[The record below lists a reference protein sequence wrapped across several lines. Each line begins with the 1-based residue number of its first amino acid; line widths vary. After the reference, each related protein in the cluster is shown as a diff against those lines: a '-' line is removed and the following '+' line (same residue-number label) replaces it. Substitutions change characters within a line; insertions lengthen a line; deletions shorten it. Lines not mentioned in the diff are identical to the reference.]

1 MKRFV
6 FKVPSFVFISI
17 YIIVILIASSCRYTS
32 ESSNTEKPIDVDFIK
47 LNPTSAVVEQRFP
60 GSIEGSVNVEVK
72 SQVTGYLDRIYV
84 NEGDYVMKG
93 QPLFQIKGDIF
104 IEQVNNSKAAL
115 QAAIVAKN
123 NAKLEVDKLRPLVSG
138 KVVSEIQLKTAEA
151 NYESACA
158 QVNQAKA
165 ALGVSQINAAFCL
178 IKAPSEGYIGRIP
191 NRIGSLITPN
201 DANSLTTLS
210 SIDKVFVYFSI
221 SEADFISIQ
230 MNGIR
235 NEFNGVE
242 LILANGA
249 YYSKKGQIE
258 VASGNID
265 RTTGSIAMKAIFPNP
280 EKLLRSGGAARIVL
294 KKVYNN
300 VLTIPQSCVKDI
312 QDKLFVFVLKN
323 SNRVVM
329 TPIEICGRTDNL
341 YIVKAGVKT
350 GDRIA
355 INRIDLLN
363 SNVVIKPSLV
373 TGNK

>member
-17 YIIVILIASSCRYTS
+17 YITVILIASSCRYTS

-123 NAKLEVDKLRPLVSG
+123 NARLEVDKLKPLVSG

-230 MNGIR
+230 KNGIR

-323 SNRVVM
+323 STRIVM

-373 TGNK
+373 TGN